1 MLVSGRHNP
10 LILLVIAILFIS
22 YCARGTAT
30 QTYKHHGSFSGLP
43 PSHYRFYCCAGY
55 RLWEQGF
62 DLRVTLDAGMTS
74 MTADKDRLGLA
85 INRAS
90 RIEKVQ
96 AGNIEV
102 RGQEFEQLRA
112 RNRCIVTE
120 EMRKTMITEQQG
132 RCQHVGAC
140 KLKGFGDDMHQIFQ
154 YQV

>member
-1 MLVSGRHNP
+1 MSLR
-10 LILLVIAILFIS
+10 L
-22 YCARGTAT
+22 
-30 QTYKHHGSFSGLP
+30 HGQFFTIRESVAWS
-43 PSHYRFYCCAGY
+43 RD
-55 RLWEQGF
+55 F